1 MMLKRLF
8 SRKADAEPV
17 ADNWPQVPLGTR
29 VYAIGDVHGRLDLLD
44 ALLERI
50 ADESARDRA
59 ECVHL
64 VMLGDLID
72 RGPQSAQVVER
83 LLTVPKGVDEMHLLM
98 GNHEEALLE
107 ILDGA
112 HSQLPGWIRYG
123 GEQALQS
130 YGLEDTSIFG
140 DREALV
146 AKIHAG
152 IPASHVR
159 LFRSMVDYVQIGD
172 YLFVHAGIFPGRPLE
187 QQAAHDLRWIR
198 DEFLD
203 DNRDHG
209 VMVVH
214 GHTITPDVDCRV
226 NRIGIDTG
234 AYRSGMLTALVI
246 EGSSRRFLKTGQGI
260 AA

>member
-8 SRKADAEPV
+8 SRKPDPEPV
-17 ADNWPQVPLGTR
+17 ADDWPQVPVGTR

-44 ALLERI
+44 ALLARI
-50 ADESARDRA
+50 ADERARDPVDH
-59 ECVHL
+59 VHL

-83 LLTVPKGVDEMHLLM
+83 LLTRPADIDEMHLLM

-112 HSQLPGWIRYG
+112 HAQLPGWIRYG

-130 YGLEDTSIFG
+130 YGLEDATIFG

-146 AKIHAG
+146 AQIHAG

-172 YLFVHAGIFPGRPLE
+172 YLFVHAGIFPGRPLD
-187 QQAAHDLRWIR
+187 QQQVHDLRWIR

-203 DNRDHG
+203 DPRDHG

-214 GHTITPDVDCRV
+214 GHTITPDVDCRT

-246 EGSSRRFLKTGQGI
+246 EGRSQRFLKTGEGI
-260 AA
+260 GA

>member
-1 MMLKRLF
+1 MLKRLF
-8 SRKADAEPV
+8 SRKAAPEPV
-17 ADNWPQVPLGTR
+17 AEDWPQVPPGTR

-50 ADESARDRA
+50 AEESSRNPA
-59 ECVHL
+59 ETVHL

-83 LLTVPKGVDEMHLLM
+83 LLTRPAGVDEMHLLM

-123 GEQALQS
+123 GEQALES
-130 YGLEDTSIFG
+130 YGLEEATIFG

-172 YLFVHAGIFPGRPLE
+172 YLFVHAGIFPGRPLD
-187 QQAAHDLRWIR
+187 QQQVHDLRWIR
-198 DEFLD
+198 EQFLED
-203 DNRDHG
+203 TRDHG

-234 AYRSGMLTALVI
+234 AYRSGMLSALVL
-246 EGSSRRFLKTGQGI
+246 EGRAQRFLKTGEGI
-260 AA
+260 GA

>member
-1 MMLKRLF
+1 MLKRLF
-8 SRKADAEPV
+8 SRRAAPEPV
-17 ADNWPQVPLGTR
+17 AEDWPQAPQDTR

-44 ALLERI
+44 ALLARI
-50 ADESARDRA
+50 ADESARDPA
-59 ECVHL
+59 GTVHL

-83 LLTVPKGVDEMHLLM
+83 LLTVPAGVDEMHLLM

-112 HSQLPGWIRYG
+112 HAQLPGWIRYG
-123 GEQALQS
+123 GEQALES
-130 YGLEDTSIFG
+130 YGLEAKAIFG
-140 DREALV
+140 DRETLV

-152 IPASHVR
+152 IPAPHVR

-172 YLFVHAGIFPGRPLE
+172 YLFVHAGIFPGRPLD
-187 QQAAHDLRWIR
+187 QQQVHDLRWIR
-198 DEFLD
+198 EEFLED
-203 DNRDHG
+203 DRDHG
-209 VMVVH
+209 VMIVH
-214 GHTITPDVDCRV
+214 GHTITPDVDCRP

-234 AYRSGMLTALVI
+234 AYRSGILTALVL
-246 EGSSRRFLKTGQGI
+246 EGRAQRFLKTGESV

>member
-1 MMLKRLF
+1 MNIAASEEIDLPR
-8 SRKADAEPV
+8 
-17 ADNWPQVPLGTR
+17 VPDGLR

-44 ALLERI
+44 ALLDSI
-50 ADESARDRA
+50 RA
-59 ECVHL
+59 ERERDQLAAVQL

-72 RGPQSAQVVER
+72 RGPESAGVVER
-83 LLTVPKGVDEMHLLM
+83 LLRRPPGIDEMHLLQ

-112 HSQLPGWIRYG
+112 HGQLPGWIRYG
-123 GEQALQS
+123 GEQALKS
-130 YGLEDTSIFG
+130 YGLEDDIIFG
-140 DREALV
+140 DREQLV

-159 LFRSMVDYVQIGD
+159 LFRSMVDYVRIGD

-187 QQAAHDLRWIR
+187 QQQGHDLRWIR
-198 DEFLD
+198 EEFLD
-203 DNRDHG
+203 DDRDHG
-209 VMVVH
+209 MMIVH
-214 GHTITPDVDCRV
+214 GHTISRGVDRRP

-234 AYRSGMLTALVI
+234 AYMSGVLTALVL
-246 EGSSRRFLKTGQGI
+246 EGTTQRFLQTGVIQRET

>member
-1 MMLKRLF
+1 MMIKRLF
-8 SRKADAEPV
+8 RRKPAPEVRAE
-17 ADNWPQVPLGTR
+17 DWPQVPQDTR
-29 VYAIGDVHGRLDLLD
+29 VYAIGDVHGRCDLLD
-44 ALLERI
+44 ALLARI
-50 ADESARDRA
+50 ADERARA
-59 ECVHL
+59 PVGTVHL

-83 LLTVPKGVDEMHLLM
+83 LLATPDGVDEMHLLM

-130 YGLEDTSIFG
+130 YGLEDASIFG

-172 YLFVHAGIFPGRPLE
+172 YLFVHAGIFPGRPLD
-187 QQAAHDLRWIR
+187 QQQAHDLRWIR

-203 DNRDHG
+203 DESDHG
-209 VMVVH
+209 VIVVH
-214 GHTITPDVDCRV
+214 GHTITRDVDCRP

-234 AYRSGMLTALVI
+234 AYASGVLTALAL
-246 EGSSRRFLKTGQGI
+246 EGTTRRFLKTGEAL

>member
-8 SRKADAEPV
+8 SRKPAPEPV
-17 ADNWPQVPLGTR
+17 ADDWPQVPEGTR

-44 ALLERI
+44 ALLDRI
-50 ADESARDRA
+50 ADESARDPA
-59 ECVHL
+59 DSVHL

-83 LLTVPKGVDEMHLLM
+83 LLTVPRGVDEMHLLM

-187 QQAAHDLRWIR
+187 QQQVHDLRWIR
-198 DEFLD
+198 EEFLD
-203 DNRDHG
+203 DPRDHG

-246 EGSSRRFLKTGQGI
+246 EGSARRFLKTGQGI

>member
-1 MMLKRLF
+1 MLKRLF
-8 SRKADAEPV
+8 GRKEAVEAVAE
-17 ADNWPQVPLGTR
+17 DWPLVPEDSR

-44 ALLERI
+44 ALLARI
-50 ADESARDRA
+50 ADERARLPVGT
-59 ECVHL
+59 VHL

-72 RGPQSAQVVER
+72 RGPHSAQVVER
-83 LLTVPKGVDEMHLLM
+83 LLTVPAGVDEVHLLM

-123 GEQALQS
+123 GEQALKS
-130 YGLEDTSIFG
+130 YGLEDATIFG
-140 DREALV
+140 DRESLV

-172 YLFVHAGIFPGRPLE
+172 YLFVHAGIFPGRPLD
-187 QQAAHDLRWIR
+187 QQQVHDLRWIR
-198 DEFLD
+198 EEFLED
-203 DNRDHG
+203 DRDHG

-214 GHTITPDVDCRV
+214 GHTITADVDCRT

-234 AYRSGMLTALVI
+234 AYRSGVLTALAL
-246 EGSSRRFLKTGQGI
+246 EGKAQRFLKTGEAL

>member
-1 MMLKRLF
+1 MLKRLF
-8 SRKADAEPV
+8 GRKEAAPETAQED
-17 ADNWPQVPLGTR
+17 WPQVPPGTR

-44 ALLERI
+44 ALIARI
-50 ADESARDRA
+50 ADEGARNPADT
-59 ECVHL
+59 VHL

-83 LLTVPKGVDEMHLLM
+83 LLTKPAGIDEMHLLM

-123 GEQALQS
+123 GEQALES
-130 YGLEDTSIFG
+130 YGLEEAAIFG

-172 YLFVHAGIFPGRPLE
+172 YLFVHAGIFPGRPLD
-187 QQAAHDLRWIR
+187 QQQVHDLRWIR

-203 DNRDHG
+203 DDRDHG

-214 GHTITPDVDCRV
+214 GHTITPDVDCRA

-234 AYRSGMLTALVI
+234 AYRSGKLTALVL
-246 EGSSRRFLKTGQGI
+246 EGQSQRFLKTGESVS
-260 AA
+260 A